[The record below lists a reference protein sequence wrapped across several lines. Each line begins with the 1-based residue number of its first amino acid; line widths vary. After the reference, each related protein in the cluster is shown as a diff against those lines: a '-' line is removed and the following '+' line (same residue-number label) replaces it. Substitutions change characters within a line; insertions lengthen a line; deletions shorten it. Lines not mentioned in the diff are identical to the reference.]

1 MSSIAD
7 PNETGLS
14 LRVKQEAQR
23 LGFELV
29 GISPVK
35 LPPHEESFAEW
46 LRRGLSGELE
56 YMKRTEELRRD
67 PHRLVPWAVSVI
79 SVGMNYGTPFPRPAS
94 SPQPRGW
101 ISRYAWGDDY
111 HKLITDRLQSLLDT
125 IRGICNGPME
135 GKIFVDSGP
144 VLEREFAG
152 IAGIGWIGKNTHLIS
167 PQGGSWF
174 FLGELFLSIPLTY
187 DRAIRDRCGKCDL
200 CLKACPTGAFVG
212 PYVLDARR
220 CISYLTIE
228 LKGFIPRHLR
238 PLIGNHVFGCDICQE
253 ICPYNVKAQPTAE
266 RAYEPREGLYAPALI
281 PLLALDENEF
291 RRRFHGSPIL
301 RAKRKGLLR
310 NVAIALGNSKSPE
323 AVPALIRALD
333 DEETLVR
340 GHVAW
345 ALGRIGLENGVRALE
360 KRLRVEKDPT
370 VRTEIEDAITE
381 AKNSHPEN
389 TGAFARDML

>member
-1 MSSIAD
+1 M
-7 PNETGLS
+7 
-14 LRVKQEAQR
+14 
-23 LGFELV
+23 
-29 GISPVK
+29 
-35 LPPHEESFAEW
+35 
-46 LRRGLSGELE
+46 
-56 YMKRTEELRRD
+56 
-67 PHRLVPWAVSVI
+67 
-79 SVGMNYGTPFPRPAS
+79 
-94 SPQPRGW
+94 
-101 ISRYAWGDDY
+101 
-111 HKLITDRLQSLLDT
+111 
-125 IRGICNGPME
+125 
-135 GKIFVDSGP
+135 
-144 VLEREFAG
+144 
-152 IAGIGWIGKNTHLIS
+152 
-167 PQGGSWF
+167 
-174 FLGELFLSIPLTY
+174 
-187 DRAIRDRCGKCDL
+187 
-200 CLKACPTGAFVG
+200 G